1 MNKEDVV
8 HIYNEILLSHK
19 KNKIMPP
26 ATPWISQR
34 ERQIS
39 YDITYM
45 WNLKKMIQANLFIKQ
60 KLTHKCRKQT
70 YGYKGERWGEINEE
84 FGISICICML
94 LYIKQTK
101 K

>member
-1 MNKEDVV
+1 MSINKGMNKEDVV

-26 ATPWISQR
+26 ATPWISQT

-45 WNLKKMIQANLFIKQ
+45 WNLKKMIQMSLFTKQ
-60 KLTHKCRKQT
+60 KPMYRIQKQT
-70 YGYKGERWGEINEE
+70 YGYKGEMWG
-84 FGISICICML
+84 
-94 LYIKQTK
+94 
-101 K
+101 